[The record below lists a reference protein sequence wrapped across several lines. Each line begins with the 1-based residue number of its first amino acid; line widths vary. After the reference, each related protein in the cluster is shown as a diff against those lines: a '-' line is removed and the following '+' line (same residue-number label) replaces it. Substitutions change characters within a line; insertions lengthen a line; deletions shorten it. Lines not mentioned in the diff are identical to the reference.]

1 MKINFID
8 ASLCHLMIH
17 GIGNKCLEE
26 SLVLS
31 SQEVKMNEMTTSKL
45 LDNLLK
51 KIPHEASWHYVHDI
65 DLSYNEMFSFSQ
77 KVFENQD
84 AFVSMSK
91 NMAKHLFN
99 QGISKNIRSGIVYM
113 AYLQG
118 IFVDDKEVDAI
129 GIFKSEK
136 SDTFL
141 KVNYDGGIYHLS
153 SEKGMGC
160 IDKGCLIM
168 NIESENGYLISL
180 FNSKKKSD
188 VKYWNEDFLGIRLI
202 NDNNYKTNRVV
213 ELCGTFITKNETIAK
228 RDKANMIDKVLSAMT
243 LGETSF
249 EEITNVVFEEENI
262 RQQFSE
268 YRQKQANLDEVKL
281 DSVFVPNVEK
291 VGKELK
297 KYRNKS
303 KLMLDDDFEI
313 LIKGGEENIVKGYD
327 QDKGLAYYKLYF
339 REEK

>member
-8 ASLCHLMIH
+8 ASLWHLMIH

-31 SQEVKMNEMTTSKL
+31 SQEVNMNEMTTCTL

-65 DLSYNEMFSFSQ
+65 DLSYNEMFSFTQ
-77 KVFENQD
+77 KAFENRD
-84 AFVSMSK
+84 TFVSVSK

-99 QGISKNIRSGIVYM
+99 QGVSKDVRSGIVYM

-118 IFVDDKEVDAI
+118 VLVDDKEVDAI

-136 SDTFL
+136 TDTFL
-141 KVNYDGGIYHLS
+141 KVNYEGGIYSLS
-153 SEKGMGC
+153 SVKGMGC

-168 NIESENGYLISL
+168 NAESENGYLISL

-213 ELCGTFITKNETIAK
+213 ELCGTFITTNEAIAK
-228 RDKANMIDKVLSAMT
+228 TDKANMIDKVLSAMT

-249 EEITNVVFEEENI
+249 EEITNVVFDEEKI

-268 YRQKQANLDEVKL
+268 YCQKQTNLDEDKL
-281 DSVFVPNVEK
+281 DCIFVPNIEK
-291 VGKELK
+291 IGKELK

-303 KLMLDDDFEI
+303 KLMLDDDFEV

-327 QDKGLAYYKLYF
+327 QDKGLSYYKLYF

>member
-1 MKINFID
+1 
-8 ASLCHLMIH
+8 
-17 GIGNKCLEE
+17 
-26 SLVLS
+26 
-31 SQEVKMNEMTTSKL
+31 
-45 LDNLLK
+45 
-51 KIPHEASWHYVHDI
+51 
-65 DLSYNEMFSFSQ
+65 
-77 KVFENQD
+77 
-84 AFVSMSK
+84 
-91 NMAKHLFN
+91 
-99 QGISKNIRSGIVYM
+99 
-113 AYLQG
+113 
-118 IFVDDKEVDAI
+118 
-129 GIFKSEK
+129 
-136 SDTFL
+136 
-141 KVNYDGGIYHLS
+141 
-153 SEKGMGC
+153 
-160 IDKGCLIM
+160 
-168 NIESENGYLISL
+168 
-180 FNSKKKSD
+180 
-188 VKYWNEDFLGIRLI
+188 
-202 NDNNYKTNRVV
+202 
-213 ELCGTFITKNETIAK
+213 
-228 RDKANMIDKVLSAMT
+228 MT